1 MSGFSADWLA
11 RREPVDAMA
20 RNVELTAELLTWR
33 RGRETLT
40 VLDLASGTGANFRF
54 LVPVLGG
61 EQRWRLVDHDPA
73 LLARGE
79 ELSGPWVAERG
90 MNPMLDWRRLDLV
103 HDWER
108 LDCRGVHLVTASALL
123 DLVSADWLE
132 QLAQRCR
139 DARAAVFMALSYDG
153 SIVWE
158 PALAGDE
165 SVRERVNRHQRTD
178 KGFGPALGPDAA
190 ATLAILL
197 RKVGYWVM
205 LRPSP
210 WVLEPEQAEMQR
222 TLLEGWV
229 EAARQIAPA
238 EEDWVDWLAQRR
250 HWIDRGESRLRVG
263 HWDLFAWRDD
273 HPADNW

>member
-54 LVPVLGG
+54 LAPVLGG

-132 QLAQRCR
+132 RLAQRCR